1 MVKDSKINQSEQT
14 DCVWRQVAENVCD
27 QASEMVAIAF
37 FFFYLSGIEVYLTSI
52 LN

>member
-37 FFFYLSGIEVYLTSI
+37 FFFFFI
-52 LN
+52 